1 MSNDQFATIRSV
13 LVSATSYSLLVT
25 AISHSLLVSE
35 ASRSLLVTAISRS
48 SIVNSN
54 NNYRLLTTCDVP
66 LFPLR
71 RAHYTRILGTPTTN
85 TCIATVDLKWSHTP
99 FSIAQC
105 SKCAW
110 PKSHEMGFRSLP
122 NSSSLFSSTYSS
134 PGFSN
139 DSFTI
144 SQYDAK
150 DPDYLSKNIFTIV
163 FKFLR
168 ATDILRNSITRA
180 GKLRSWSF
188 LTSKVVKHRMEITVC
203 KLIGR
208 YDPID
213 KEERTFLLLRSIIP
227 RIKTKAGRMYYALMM
242 RPLKQPLTGNHSQQ
256 VSHWYIPP
264 NIVFL
269 IIWLIW
275 KKAV

>member
-1 MSNDQFATIRSV
+1 MHDPS
-13 LVSATSYSLLVT
+13 
-25 AISHSLLVSE
+25 
-35 ASRSLLVTAISRS
+35 
-48 SIVNSN
+48 
-54 NNYRLLTTCDVP
+54 
-66 LFPLR
+66 
-71 RAHYTRILGTPTTN
+71 
-85 TCIATVDLKWSHTP
+85 
-99 FSIAQC
+99 
-105 SKCAW
+105 
-110 PKSHEMGFRSLP
+110 GFRSLP

-242 RPLKQPLTGNHSQQ
+242 RPLKQPLIGNHSQQ

-264 NIVFL
+264 NIVLL

>member
-134 PGFSN
+134 PEFSN

-144 SQYDAK
+144 PRYHNTMPKTSTIFRRIFSQLCSNFSERPIFFAIQSRVLENYD
-150 DPDYLSKNIFTIV
+150 LEV
-163 FKFLR
+163 F
-168 ATDILRNSITRA
+168 
-180 GKLRSWSF
+180 W
-188 LTSKVVKHRMEITVC
+188 
-203 KLIGR
+203 
-208 YDPID
+208 
-213 KEERTFLLLRSIIP
+213 P
-227 RIKTKAGRMYYALMM
+227 RR
-242 RPLKQPLTGNHSQQ
+242 
-256 VSHWYIPP
+256 
-264 NIVFL
+264 
-269 IIWLIW
+269 
-275 KKAV
+275 